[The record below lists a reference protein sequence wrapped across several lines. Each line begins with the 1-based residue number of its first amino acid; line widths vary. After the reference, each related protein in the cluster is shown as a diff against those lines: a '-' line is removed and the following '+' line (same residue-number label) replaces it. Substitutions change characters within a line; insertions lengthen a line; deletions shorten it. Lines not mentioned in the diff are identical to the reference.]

1 MKRAFRLFG
10 LLAALCTAASFSLAA
25 SACNGGASSGGGAS
39 EESGLFDSQSPGGGS
54 GDWQESG
61 PPSDTSDGSDGSSSD
76 VGSDLP
82 SDTSEGSDGA
92 SSDIGSDGASSEN
105 GGESP
110 SEGGRI
116 LLLEH
121 REESEALAA
130 LLNGSETDFDV
141 TVMNV
146 ADDGLPRTAEALC
159 EYDGVILNNVANADM
174 PAGFDEI
181 LYSFVHEYGGG
192 LLTAGGRDETGEAHA
207 YRREDMAGTRYEEML
222 PVEIVDYKPPL
233 AVMVLLD
240 GSGSM
245 QSVQGADGTTKF
257 EGAKQGIVSA
267 LGAFSGRDYVGLMT
281 LSETYDTVLPLTSAA
296 QSEMIGKAV
305 ADAAPSGAAT
315 LFSGALAAAG
325 QALAAETRV
334 SKRHIVLITDGRPAE
349 GDYLAE
355 AERLYRDYGITLSV
369 FGIGTSGS
377 EEASLQELAEVG
389 GGRFYAVADAAALGG
404 EMVNELR
411 SPELTEVEYT
421 PFYPVACDLLS
432 PLFDGVALGAEGN
445 GQAMPF
451 TLDYFYGTSLKDSS
465 EAVLVGDYDVPVY
478 AQWTFGKGRVG
489 SFLCDLGD
497 FWPTGFTADEN
508 GEKFLLNA
516 VGYLT
521 GAEKAA

>member
-1 MKRAFRLFG
+1 M
-10 LLAALCTAASFSLAA
+10 
-25 SACNGGASSGGGAS
+25 
-39 EESGLFDSQSPGGGS
+39 
-54 GDWQESG
+54 
-61 PPSDTSDGSDGSSSD
+61 
-76 VGSDLP
+76 
-82 SDTSEGSDGA
+82 
-92 SSDIGSDGASSEN
+92 
-105 GGESP
+105 
-110 SEGGRI
+110 
-116 LLLEH
+116 
-121 REESEALAA
+121 
-130 LLNGSETDFDV
+130 
-141 TVMNV
+141 
-146 ADDGLPRTAEALC
+146 
-159 EYDGVILNNVANADM
+159 
-174 PAGFDEI
+174 
-181 LYSFVHEYGGG
+181 
-192 LLTAGGRDETGEAHA
+192 
-207 YRREDMAGTRYEEML
+207 
-222 PVEIVDYKPPL
+222 EIVDYKPPL

-521 GAEKAA
+521 GAGKGRIKRPFGARRYLHDRFERHTENGSRALRRDGGGAEAPAGEHRADRQRKHRFARGARRGGVTPYQQICRGAARQTVLRWLRICGRRGEPRAGPLEKAVRLRPLQRPAPFGRPGEFRGVLCHAGTGRYDHGHESLARRTPHARFARQYFGKIFQGGPLRRFARNGADRLRRDGAHREKMPSENDRFGRQRLSPASSILRASAKSATRWART